1 MAQAVHSTFGCV
13 CCADMGVKVRQLAAQ
28 AQAEL
33 KARVSTDGLDQF
45 FGGKAPG
52 DEIVTAEVVEVIEH
66 VVVKSQEPL
75 PSEQYE
81 TLLRLVNE
89 QSAKLD
95 EQQAK
100 LEAASFRI
108 GYLEG
113 QLENYDQGRK
123 TKLLPDYQSGLSIWN
138 KMVSA
143 VKSTFAWPPT
153 PEEIADLK

>member
-1 MAQAVHSTFGCV
+1 MAQPAHSTFGCV

-45 FGGKAPG
+45 FGETIKE
-52 DEIVTAEVVEVIEH
+52 DIVTAEVVEVVEQVAVRSH
-66 VVVKSQEPL
+66 DS
-75 PSEQYE
+75 QYE
-81 TLLRLVNE
+81 TLLKLVNE
-89 QSAKLD
+89 QTQRLE

-113 QLENYDQGRK
+113 QLANGGKGR
-123 TKLLPDYQSGLSIWN
+123 LLPDYKGGEPIWR
-138 KMVSA
+138 KLVSV
-143 VKSTFAWPPT
+143 VKATFAWPPT
-153 PEEIADLK
+153 PEELKDLK

>member
-1 MAQAVHSTFGCV
+1 MAQPAHSTFGCV

-45 FGGKAPG
+45 FGSSPVV
-52 DEIVTAEVVEVIEH
+52 EEVITAEVVEVIE
-66 VVVKSQEPL
+66 VVPQVSISSQE
-75 PSEQYE
+75 SKEDSKYDA
-81 TLLRLVNE
+81 LLKLVNE
-89 QSAKLD
+89 TTARME

-113 QLENYDQGRK
+113 QLETAMKGR
-123 TKLLPDYQSGLSIWN
+123 LLPDHQSSKSIWSKLVN
-138 KMVSA
+138 SMKA
-143 VKSTFAWPPT
+143 TFAWPPT
-153 PEEIADLK
+153 AEELADIK

>member
-1 MAQAVHSTFGCV
+1 MAQPAHSTFGCV

-45 FGGKAPG
+45 FGSSPVV
-52 DEIVTAEVVEVIEH
+52 EEVITAEVVEVIE
-66 VVVKSQEPL
+66 VVPQATAPSQD
-75 PSEQYE
+75 SKYDA
-81 TLLRLVNE
+81 LLKLVNE
-89 QSAKLD
+89 TTARME

-113 QLENYDQGRK
+113 QLETAMKGR
-123 TKLLPDYQSGLSIWN
+123 LLPDHQSSKSIWS
-138 KMVSA
+138 KLISSM
-143 VKSTFAWPPT
+143 KSTFAWPPT
-153 PEEIADLK
+153 AEELGDIK